1 MSDGKDERAKE
12 LTGRVA
18 IVTGAGRN
26 IGRAIAL
33 ELAAAGAAV
42 VVNAR
47 ANRVEAQAVVRAVE
61 ETGGR
66 ACAAIAD
73 VADEAAVAAMA
84 AEAVERFGQIDILV
98 NNAAVRRELPFE
110 CMTLAEW
117 REILGVI
124 LDGAFNCVAACLPQ
138 LRASRQGAIINIGG
152 LSADT
157 GAKGRAH
164 VVTAKTGLAG
174 LTRALAHD
182 LAADGIT
189 VNCVSPGLIATA
201 RGPDA
206 PEPAHH
212 AIHRTLTATRGAPQ
226 DIAATVR
233 FLSGPG
239 ARYITGQTIRVN
251 GGAYLG

>member
-1 MSDGKDERAKE
+1 MSGGEKE
-12 LTGRVA
+12 LSGRVA

-47 ANRVEAQAVVRAVE
+47 ANRLEAEAVVRAVE
-61 ETGGR
+61 AAGGR
-66 ACAAIAD
+66 ACVAIAD
-73 VADEAAVAAMA
+73 VADPAAVAAMA
-84 AEAVERFGQIDILV
+84 AGAVERFGRIDILI
-98 NNAAVRRELPFE
+98 NNAAVRREQPFDR
-110 CMTLAEW
+110 MTLAEW

-138 LRASRQGAIINIGG
+138 LRASRHGAIVNIGG

-164 VVTAKTGLAG
+164 VVTAKAGLAG

-182 LAADGIT
+182 LAADSIT
-189 VNCVSPGLIATA
+189 VNCVSPGLIATL
-201 RGPDA
+201 RRPGE

-212 AIHRTLTATRGAPQ
+212 AIHRTLTGVRGAPH
-226 DIAATVR
+226 DIAAAVR
-233 FLSGPG
+233 FLTGPG

-251 GGAYLG
+251 GGAHLG